1 MLNVLCC
8 KLFWLPTVHTRPCSL
23 AWCTMTVSL
32 LAITVFRTEMTSMGN
47 TKDMK
52 VLTCGEREAAALVP
66 DTGLA
71 YPPDLEA
78 IMPVCSELRLGG
90 TSRGRKA
97 VPM

>member
-52 VLTCGEREAAALVP
+52 VLTCGEREAAVSPRHGPCLSTRPGGYHAGV
-66 DTGLA
+66 
-71 YPPDLEA
+71 
-78 IMPVCSELRLGG
+78 LRAAA
-90 TSRGRKA
+90 GRYFTR
-97 VPM
+97 